1 MADDSES
8 ALIAGRF
15 AVDAARPLPDAG
27 GGVPAFLAADRQAA
41 AVRRVALAVSR
52 DAPPRVKPLLALDEP
67 IDNLMTPLAHGVAPA
82 PGGKGEGYYV
92 ICTPPPG
99 PPLSA
104 ALNAWPEA
112 ALLDLVLRPVARV
125 LDTLQGRGLTHRAIR
140 LNNVFQAAPGQPVTL
155 GAAWAAPPA
164 MHQPAGVESPYQAM
178 CQPAGRGDGSIAEDV
193 YSLGVLLL
201 VLASGRMPLASLDDA
216 ALIRWKL
223 DLGSFTAL
231 ARDTAVSG
239 GMSGFIADLVRGM
252 LAEDPDHRPPPSLL
266 LDPANARARRVAARP
281 ARRSQRPL
289 MLGDVAVYDARTLGY
304 ALLRDDKKAI
314 QALRA
319 GTVTHWLRRGMGD
332 ATLAADV
339 EEVVRNR
346 VTDTTLALQAD
357 AIMLMRAIGAINP
370 RMPLCWRGVALW
382 PDALAALVAEAVAT
396 GGTLMAVAE
405 ELLVKATIHDWA
417 LATHRT
423 SRVETAAMSF
433 EVASAQQYL
442 QSDGAGG
449 LLRVFYALNP
459 LLPCRSTGM
468 AAAWIVTMADLMR
481 FLERT
486 AESIQGRLV
495 DVGLASF
502 IAARADR
509 RAELEVNAL
518 LAKTDGAAIR
528 DRELALLK
536 DLQARYYPQPMPGL
550 AKWAVERLR
559 PAAEQW
565 RNRPRR
571 AALMAQLDA
580 LAQDGY
586 LGRLQALLD
595 DPAGRT
601 ADRLGA
607 EQAAMERAAIDA
619 ELAAIAVSDGT
630 RLAEAGY
637 LGQAVTAAIGLV
649 ALVMAALR
657 VLFP

>member
-15 AVDAARPLPDAG
+15 AVDAAHPLPDAG
-27 GGVPAFLAADRQAA
+27 GGVPAFLAADRQAVA
-41 AVRRVALAVSR
+41 LRRVALAVSR

-67 IDNLMTPLAHGVAPA
+67 IDNLMTPLAHGVASA
-82 PGGKGEGYYV
+82 PGGKGEGYYI

-104 ALNAWPEA
+104 ALTAWPEA

-164 MHQPAGVESPYQAM
+164 MHQPAVFESPYQAM

-201 VLASGRMPLASLDDA
+201 VLAGGRIPLANLDDA

-231 ARDTAVSG
+231 ARDTA
-239 GMSGFIADLVRGM
+239 MSGFITDLVRGM

-289 MLGDVAVYDARTLGY
+289 MLGDIAVYDARTLGY

-346 VTDTTLALQAD
+346 VTDPALALQAD
-357 AIMLMRAIGAINP
+357 AIMLMRAIGTINP
-370 RMPLCWRGVALW
+370 RMPLCWRGIALW
-382 PDALAALVAEAVAT
+382 PDALATLVAEAVAT
-396 GGTLMAVAE
+396 RGALMALAE
-405 ELLVKATIHDWA
+405 ELLVDAIIHDWT
-417 LATHRT
+417 LATHRA
-423 SRVETAAMSF
+423 SRVETVAMSF
-433 EVASAQQYL
+433 EVAAAQQYL

-449 LLRVFYALNP
+449 FLRVFYTLNP
-459 LLPCRSTGM
+459 LLPCRGAGM

-486 AESIQGRLV
+486 AESTRGRLV
-495 DVGLASF
+495 DVELASF

-509 RAELEVNAL
+509 RTEVEVNAL
-518 LAKTDGAAIR
+518 LAKVDAAAIR
-528 DRELALLK
+528 DRELALLR
-536 DLQARYYPQPMPGL
+536 DLQSRYYPQPMPGL

-559 PAAEQW
+559 PAVEQW
-565 RNRPRR
+565 RNRPQR
-571 AALMAQLDA
+571 AALMTRLEA
-580 LAQDGY
+580 LAEDGY
-586 LGRLQALLD
+586 LGRLLALLD
-595 DPAGRT
+595 DPAGRA

-607 EQAAMERAAIDA
+607 EQAATERAVIDA
-619 ELAAIAVSDGT
+619 ELAAIVVSDGM
-630 RLAEAGY
+630 RLAEAGH

-649 ALVMAALR
+649 ALVMAALG